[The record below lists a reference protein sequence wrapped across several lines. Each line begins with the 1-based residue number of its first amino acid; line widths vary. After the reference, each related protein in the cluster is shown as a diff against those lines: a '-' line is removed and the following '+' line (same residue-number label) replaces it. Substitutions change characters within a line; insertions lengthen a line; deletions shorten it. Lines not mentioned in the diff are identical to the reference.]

1 MDSNHDQQN
10 QNLLCSHY
18 TIAQCS
24 YWEPYMLTL
33 KAHTNNINTSAARQK
48 AIGIHNGANTHHHDQ
63 SITLHSFNTIKTMAN
78 KPQKLMPPPAEELVE
93 LLIKIYLSLMNYI
106 IGN

>member
-1 MDSNHDQQN
+1 
-10 QNLLCSHY
+10 
-18 TIAQCS
+18 
-24 YWEPYMLTL
+24 
-33 KAHTNNINTSAARQK
+33 
-48 AIGIHNGANTHHHDQ
+48 
-63 SITLHSFNTIKTMAN
+63 MAN